1 MVRWNPFR
9 RRSWIET
16 VSKEELER
24 EKVRVESQA
33 QVLMREIQ
41 RLEEEKRKLFRQGVG
56 KSTIEKLLLAER
68 IKDVDA
74 EIKVKLREYNRLIK
88 QRRALANLIRLKE
101 MEDRLREK
109 GIWDKLARTEPD
121 KLIQALSEVRFE
133 ELQLEK
139 NLDKINEILGEA
151 VEPVEVAGETKEIL
165 QLWEKV
171 EQGELAP
178 EEIERRLES
187 KIKVEEE
194 EEKPEKELERV

>member
-1 MVRWNPFR
+1 MVRWNPFK

-41 RLEEEKRKLFRQGVG
+41 RLEEEKKKLFRQGVG

-68 IKDVDA
+68 IKDIDA

-101 MEDRLREK
+101 MEGKLREK

-133 ELQLEK
+133 EPQLEK

-178 EEIERRLES
+178 EEIEKELES

-194 EEKPEKELERV
+194 EEKPEKELERI